1 MSGLGDVTFYN
12 DDVTVGM
19 VMKTVTLTDADPEDV
34 ASLSLTI
41 QSIDNGGTTY
51 LILLPNMIYLFN
63 YTEYYYGL
71 TRYCFLWSI
80 KPHVD
85 FYTIL

>member
-1 MSGLGDVTFYN
+1 
-12 DDVTVGM
+12 M

-51 LILLPNMIYLFN
+51 FEIVTNSRRLFFAV
-63 YTEYYYGL
+63 
-71 TRYCFLWSI
+71 C
-80 KPHVD
+80 KK
-85 FYTIL
+85 